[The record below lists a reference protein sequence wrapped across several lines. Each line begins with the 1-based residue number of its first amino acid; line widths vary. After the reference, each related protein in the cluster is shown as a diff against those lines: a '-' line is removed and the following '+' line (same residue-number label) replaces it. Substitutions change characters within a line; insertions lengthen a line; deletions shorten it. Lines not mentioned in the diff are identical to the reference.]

1 MEAASQRND
10 KLLSKKIEEE
20 VKKFGVL
27 KSTFTKISD
36 SELCKFLFN
45 IALSKTRTNCFESIA
60 KIEETDNKCI

>member
-36 SELCKFLFN
+36 SELCKILFN
-45 IALSKTRTNCFESIA
+45 YSTF
-60 KIEETDNKCI
+60 